1 MHSVIDSANTGRAR
15 RRAELTRTLV
25 SLARRATAAHG
36 LAGFTVEEICERA
49 GISRRTF
56 FNYFASKED
65 AVLGVPLGA
74 DTDEADEFFVAMR
87 PRTAADELSESLVAD
102 FATLIAARWA
112 RLDIDRESAAELM
125 AAAEREPQLL
135 PHMLERGRLDQQKD
149 IALVERREHLAAG
162 DPRAAVLVQVIVHLG
177 HLALP
182 ISLDPDRPEPFPDVL
197 MRLVATA
204 SELFAVPARTAHPT
218 PATFPPHDPGSAA

>member
-1 MHSVIDSANTGRAR
+1 MIESATASPRER
-15 RRAELTRTLV
+15 RRVETTRTLV
-25 SLARRATAAHG
+25 SLTRRATAAHG
-36 LAGFTVEEICERA
+36 LAGFTIEEICAQA
-49 GISRRTF
+49 GVSRRTF

-74 DTDEADEFFVAMR
+74 DSADEDEFFVAMR
-87 PRTAADELSESLVAD
+87 PRTPAGQLSHNLVDD

-112 RLDIDRESAAELM
+112 KLDIDRASAAELM

-149 IALVERREHLAAG
+149 IALIERREQLQPG
-162 DPRAAVLVQVIVHLG
+162 DPRAAVLVQIIVHLG

-182 ISLDPDRPEPFPDVL
+182 LSLDPDDPEPFPAAL
-197 MRLVATA
+197 QRLVATA
-204 SELFAVPARTAHPT
+204 SALFSSHDRHRLPN
-218 PATFPPHDPGSAA
+218 PHDPESAA